1 MDQAPL
7 LLIVDDACA
16 ADAAAARAR
25 GVLAQIDPAHR
36 PPLTVSVVRQ
46 VLDQPQRLFAV
57 SAVWL
62 DACETQPSWLW
73 DVIDAVA
80 EAQAPT
86 LLTRPGEASGGWGR
100 RVDDGVVTCPRDAEP
115 TVLAATLGALLSQSP
130 VVRTMRSEIK
140 LLRAHQGGLADQIGR
155 IDEELRL
162 AAQLQREF
170 LPTEM
175 PRIDDVGF
183 GVLWRPASYVSGDI
197 YDVTRLDESHIGF
210 FLADAVGHGV
220 PAALMTV
227 FIKRSLNFKRIDSS
241 APRGYRLIN
250 PGDALAQLNRDMIA
264 QQNGNVRFATACC
277 GIIDCTT
284 RTVQIARAGHPYPMI
299 LRRDGRREMIE
310 PDGGL
315 LGVFE
320 GEVYEQIALPLA
332 PGDRLLLYSDGFEMA
347 FPEQDKPEA
356 GVANMRYEDEFQDLR
371 HGHAEDALD
380 RLRKKLDRQAGS
392 LNQRDDLT
400 IVCLSVDEPAV
411 EQTIAPSTSA
421 AA

>member
-16 ADAAAARAR
+16 VDAAEARAR
-25 GVLAQIDPAHR
+25 SVLALIDEAHR
-36 PPLTVSVVRQ
+36 PPLQVSVVHE
-46 VLDQPQRLFAV
+46 VLDQRPRLNAV
-57 SAVWL
+57 AAVWL
-62 DACETQPSWLW
+62 DTCVASPSWLW
-73 DVIDAVA
+73 DVIGAVA
-80 EAQAPT
+80 EAQVPT
-86 LLTRPGEASGGWGR
+86 LLTRPSESRGGWGR
-100 RVDDGVVTCPRDAEP
+100 RADDGIVTCPRDAEP
-115 TVLAATLGALLSQSP
+115 AVLAATLGALLSQSP
-130 VVRTMRSEIK
+130 VVRAMRSEIK

-175 PRIDDVGF
+175 PRIDGVGF

-197 YDVTRLDESHIGF
+197 YDVTRLDENNIGF

-227 FIKRSLNFKRIDSS
+227 FIKRSLNFKRIDANNSQ
-241 APRGYRLIN
+241 GYRLVN

-264 QQNGNVRFATACC
+264 QQNGQVRFATACC
-277 GIIDCTT
+277 GVIDCAS
-284 RTVQIARAGHPYPMI
+284 RTVRLARAGHPYPMI

-310 PDGGL
+310 ADGGL

-320 GEVYEQIALPLA
+320 GEAFEQVEVPLEH
-332 PGDRLLLYSDGFEMA
+332 GDRLLLYSDGFEMA
-347 FPEQDKPEA
+347 FPEKGNPES
-356 GVANMRYEDEFQDLR
+356 GVANTRYEDEFLDLR
-371 HGHAEDALD
+371 HGNAEAALD
-380 RLRKKLDRQAGS
+380 RLRKKLDQQAGS

-400 IVCLSVDEPAV
+400 IVCLSVDEAMGQSALDPPA
-411 EQTIAPSTSA
+411 SA